1 MLKKSVAE
9 IVGTFALVFCG
20 TGAMVIDKES
30 GGAVSH
36 VGVAIT
42 FGLIVMS
49 MIYALGDISGAHL
62 NPAVSIAFVV
72 AGRLPVKNLAFYM
85 ASQLAGALLASGV
98 LRFLFPANELLG
110 ATIPAGTAAQSFVLE
125 FILTFLLMLVII
137 NVATGSKEQ
146 GLFAGI
152 AIGSVVL
159 LEAMFAGPVC
169 GASMNPARSIGP
181 AVVSGH
187 TQHLWVYVIAPIA
200 GAALAIPLWKYLTS
214 KKNRPI

>member
-20 TGAMVIDKES
+20 TGAMVIDKET
-30 GGAVSH
+30 GAVSH

-62 NPAVSIAFVV
+62 NPAVSIAFVL
-72 AGRLPVKNLAFYM
+72 AGRLPVKNLVFYIV
-85 ASQLAGALLASGV
+85 SQLAGALLASGI
-98 LRFLFPANELLG
+98 LKIMFPGNESLG
-110 ATIPAGTAAQSFVLE
+110 ATIPAGSAMQSFILE
-125 FILTFLLMLVII
+125 LILTFLLMLVII

-159 LEAMFAGPVC
+159 LEAMFAGPIC

-181 AVVSGH
+181 AVISGH
-187 TQHLWVYVIAPIA
+187 TEHLWVYIVAPVV
-200 GAALAIPLWKYLTS
+200 GAALSIPLGQYLTS
-214 KKNRPI
+214 KK